1 MSEHFPKQRYRVAKA
16 IASEAL
22 ELEPARRQ
30 ALIKA
35 RCGSDDALRQEVDWL
50 IAAAEDDAEDEVPE
64 SFQAAARSALQ
75 DVSLEVPLPRN
86 YRLLKR
92 IGQGGMGIVYL
103 AERVDGNLR
112 QPVAFKLLH
121 LSEADND
128 LVARRFSA
136 ERGILSRLNHPRIAH
151 LIDGGVTAE
160 GRPFMATEFVD
171 GERIDRWAAR
181 GQAQADVIDLFIKVC
196 EAVEYAH
203 RHMVIH
209 RDLKPANILV
219 TDSGEPKLLDFG
231 VARLLD
237 ADSQPGEGG
246 GQALTLAYASPE
258 QIRGEGLS
266 AATDVYSLGVLL
278 YELLAGVAP
287 FEDDSDAD
295 AADALSRRILAGEYP
310 PPAARD
316 GQRLP
321 ADLIAIVGKAMQR
334 DESLRYDSVSALAED
349 LRRFRER
356 RPVTARAGGAFYR
369 ARRFAS
375 RHRAGLALG
384 VIAGGIGFA
393 FLIDR
398 EMQLDRIAWERD
410 RAEAVT
416 NFMSGLLSGA
426 DSLPAR
432 GNDVTVREILD
443 LGARQLA
450 TPEHDNPAALAQMH
464 VAVGEAYNALGL
476 GEQAL
481 PLLED
486 AVQMLGERLPVEEQ
500 ALLQAELGAAYDS
513 AGRAAEAIV
522 ADQRSIEL
530 LEQAPGEHGA
540 ELLRLRIRKLRNQ
553 ANVLDRPPESVVVE
567 LQGILDTLSA
577 TPDGDRELLFEA
589 HSALV
594 GAKVAAGQAQAAL
607 ADAIRARDLA
617 ETLYRPGD
625 PRRLRGRYVHATALM
640 LIDPEAAVAMFEN
653 LIDDHERLV
662 GPSQRLA
669 NTIGNLG
676 VAQSRLGRTEE
687 SMASFAR
694 AAAMI
699 EQAVGRDHYLYRLSM
714 TNLAALRL
722 RAGRPAEAEGLVRE
736 ILPGLEQ
743 RHDRFGGIETFY
755 WVSALEVLGGA
766 QVMQQELAG
775 AAQSYRQALQSLS
788 GAADDAWPGLRE
800 RIVGKLAEV
809 DRELSRS

>member
-1 MSEHFPKQRYRVAKA
+1 MSDPSGKQRYLDAKA

-22 ELEPARRQ
+22 ELEPARRR
-30 ALIKA
+30 AFVDE
-35 RCGSDDALRQEVDWL
+35 RCASDDALRQEVDWL

-92 IGQGGMGIVYL
+92 VGQGGMGIVYL

-128 LVARRFSA
+128 HVARRFSA

-151 LIDGGVTAE
+151 LIDGGLTAD
-160 GRPFMATEFVD
+160 GRPFMATEYVD

-181 GQAQADVIDLFIKVC
+181 GQSQAACIDLFIKVC
-196 EAVEYAH
+196 EAVDYAH

-219 TDSGEPKLLDFG
+219 TASGEPKLLDFG

-237 ADSQPGEGG
+237 AEDQPGEGG

-287 FEDDSDAD
+287 FGDDAD
-295 AADALSRRILAGEYP
+295 ADALRQRVLDGDYALP
-310 PPAARD
+310 HARD
-316 GQRLP
+316 GGRLP
-321 ADLIAIVGKAMQR
+321 ADLIAIVDQAMQR
-334 DESLRYDSVSALAED
+334 DESLRYDSVRALAGD
-349 LRRFRER
+349 LRRFRQR
-356 RPVTARAGGAFYR
+356 RPVTARAGGALYR

-375 RHRAGLALG
+375 RHRVGLALG
-384 VIAGGIGFA
+384 LMAAGVLLV
-393 FLIDR
+393 FLLDR
-398 EMQLDRIAWERD
+398 EMQLERIAWERD

-416 NFMSGLLSGA
+416 DFMSGLLSGA

-443 LGARQLA
+443 MGASRLA
-450 TPEHDNPAALAQMH
+450 NSEHENPAALAQMH

-486 AVQMLGERLPVEEQ
+486 AVRMLGDRLPVEEQ

-513 AGRAAEAIV
+513 AGRAAEAIA

-530 LEQAPGEHGA
+530 LEQAPGEHDA
-540 ELLRLRIRKLRNQ
+540 QLLRLRIRKLRNQ
-553 ANVLDRPPESVVVE
+553 ANVLDRPPEAVVDE
-567 LQGILDTLSA
+567 LQRIIDRVA
-577 TPDGDRELLFEA
+577 AAPEIDRELLFEA
-589 HSALV
+589 RSALV
-594 GAKVAAGQAQAAL
+594 GAKVAAGQGEAAL
-607 ADAIRARDLA
+607 ADAVRVRELA
-617 ETLYRPGD
+617 ESLYRPGD

-640 LIDPEAAVAMFEN
+640 PVEPEAAVAMFED

-687 SMASFAR
+687 SMASFER

-699 EQAVGRDHYLYRLSM
+699 EQAVGRDHYLYRLSV

-766 QVMQQELAG
+766 QVMQEELAG

-788 GAADDAWPGLRE
+788 QAGDNAWAGLRE